1 MASEDGWRKKFDD
14 PIVLPDGKK
23 LVTLRDAVHHLAA
36 TVPKRERDH
45 PAVLNAA
52 DHLTRS
58 AEQGYPMF
66 FAHAAT
72 LQAVH
77 RNRERV
83 FDPTRLP
90 VKFLIGTETNST

>member
-14 PIVLPDGKK
+14 PIVLPNGKT

-52 DHLTRS
+52 DHLTGPPSKATRCSSPARQRCKPSTVTGS
-58 AEQGYPMF
+58 AC
-66 FAHAAT
+66 
-72 LQAVH
+72 
-77 RNRERV
+77 
-83 FDPTRLP
+83 
-90 VKFLIGTETNST
+90 LIRPACP